1 MKNYDRI
8 NAVPP
13 EGIERKHAHIVGGG
27 IAGLATGVF
36 LVDEAHMPGENVTI
50 YEAAALNGG
59 CLDAAWDAK
68 SAAFR
73 NRGSRMFERRY
84 ECLSYLMERIPSTQT
99 PGRTLLDET
108 FQANVDYPT
117 RAGLRLME
125 KQGKKHSSTGPLMP
139 PADGQKMLE
148 LMLTPEEQLEG
159 LSVGEWFSPEMFKSD
174 FWYYWA
180 YIFAL
185 APQHSLI
192 ECRRYLARFAMYVG
206 KPLLEL
212 RMIIHTQYNEY
223 DSIVQPV
230 EAWLK
235 DKGVRFKMA
244 TPVRDI
250 ETENQGKETLATAL
264 VYHDASGR
272 QRIPLTR
279 DDLVFFTNGS
289 MVTNTNWGDNDTVAT
304 YNRDTQDLGVWDVWK
319 KLAARDPK
327 FGRPDPFISDID
339 KSAFHTFTMTVGDPT
354 FAEYMSEKT
363 GVSAPLIKNGCITIV
378 DSNWMITFFVYGK
391 KYYRDQPDDVDIVHG
406 YILFTDRPGDFIK
419 KPARECT
426 GNEIFSELLYHCGLE
441 DKIPQILARSRVAI
455 AAMPYITSE
464 FMPRHIAD
472 RPKVI
477 PDGCVNLA
485 FIGQYVE
492 TPADVSF
499 TVESSV
505 RTAMMA
511 VWGLTGLE
519 KPQIPM
525 YEPLFDI
532 RVIAK
537 SLELATGSDKL
548 NLAILKRVRSATG
561 GTIERLLDGAV
572 QRIPEP
578 DVLGA
583 VAEPEPAPA
592 ASAVKRV
599 PPSVAEPSRARR
611 DQKKPQR

>member
-8 NAVPP
+8 NAMPP
-13 EGIERKHAHIVGGG
+13 KGIERKRAHIVGGG
-27 IAGLATGVF
+27 IAGLATAVF
-36 LVDEAHMPGENVTI
+36 LVDDAHMPGKNITI

-59 CLDAAWDAK
+59 CLEAAWDPKTARYK
-68 SAAFR
+68 
-73 NRGSRMFERRY
+73 NPGSRMFERRY
-84 ECLSYLMERIPSTQT
+84 ECLSYLLEKIPSIQT
-99 PGRTLLDET
+99 PGVTLLDET
-108 FQANVDYPT
+108 FKANVDNPT
-117 RAGLRLME
+117 RSGLRLME
-125 KQGKKHSSTGPLMP
+125 RQGKKRSPTGPLMSA
-139 PADGQKMLE
+139 ADGQKMLE

-159 LSVGEWFSPEMFKSD
+159 LTCAEWFSPAMFTSD

-212 RMIIHTQYNEY
+212 SMIVHTQYNEY
-223 DSIVQPV
+223 DSIVHPV
-230 EAWLK
+230 EVWLK
-235 DKGVRFKMA
+235 EKGVRFQME
-244 TPVRDI
+244 TRVRDI

-264 VYHDASGR
+264 VYDGASGR

-289 MVTNTNWGDNDTVAT
+289 MVQGNTYGDNDTVAT
-304 YNRDTQDLGVWDVWK
+304 YNRDTTDLGLFDVWK

-327 FGRPDPFISDID
+327 FGRPEPFISDIEG
-339 KSAFHTFTMTVGDPT
+339 SAFHTFTITITGDST
-354 FAEYMSEKT
+354 FADYMSAKT
-363 GVSAPLIKNGCITIV
+363 GVTPPLIKNGCITIV

-391 KYYRDQPDDVDIVHG
+391 KYYRNQPDDVDIVHG
-406 YILFTDRPGDFIK
+406 YVLFCHDRPGNFIK

-426 GNEIFSELLYHCGLE
+426 GNEIFSEVLYHCGLK
-441 DKIPQILARSRVAI
+441 DKIDQILKHSHVSI
-455 AAMPYITSE
+455 AAMPYITSQ
-464 FMPRHIAD
+464 FMPRRIAD
-472 RPKVI
+472 RPQVI

-519 KPQIPM
+519 KPMIPM

-537 SLELATGSDKL
+537 SLKMAAGTDTLSLEILDKV
-548 NLAILKRVRSATG
+548 KSSTG
-561 GTIERLLDGAV
+561 GSTARLLDAALSHM
-572 QRIPEP
+572 PDP
-578 DVLGA
+578 DVF
-583 VAEPEPAPA
+583 
-592 ASAVKRV
+592 
-599 PPSVAEPSRARR
+599 
-611 DQKKPQR
+611 

>member
-8 NAVPP
+8 NALPP
-13 EGIERKHAHIVGGG
+13 EGIERKSAHIVGGG
-27 IAGLATGVF
+27 IAGLATAAF
-36 LVDEAHMPGENVTI
+36 LVDDAHMPGKNITI
-50 YEAAALNGG
+50 YESAAGTGG
-59 CLDAAWDAK
+59 SLEAAWDPKANGYK
-68 SAAFR
+68 
-73 NRGSRMFERRY
+73 NPGSRMFERRY
-84 ECLSYLMERIPSTQT
+84 ECLFFLMEKIPSIQT

-108 FQANVDYPT
+108 FQANLDNPT
-117 RAGLRLME
+117 RSGLRLME
-125 KQGKKHSSTGPLMP
+125 RQGKKRSPTGPLMSQ
-139 PADGQKMLE
+139 ADGQKMLE
-148 LMLTPEEQLEG
+148 LMLTPEEQLQG
-159 LSVGEWFSPEMFKSD
+159 LSVGEWFTPEMFTSD

-206 KPLLEL
+206 QPLLEL
-212 RMIIHTQYNEY
+212 TMIVHTQYNEY
-223 DSIVQPV
+223 DSIIEPTEV
-230 EAWLK
+230 WLK
-235 DKGVRFKMA
+235 EKGVRFKME

-264 VYHDASGR
+264 VFGDAAGR

-289 MVTNTNWGDNDTVAT
+289 MVTNTTWGDNDTVAT
-304 YNRDTQDLGVWDVWK
+304 YNRDTTDLGLFTVWE

-327 FGRPDPFISDID
+327 FGRPEPFISNID
-339 KSAFHTFTMTVGDPT
+339 QSGFYTFTITVTGDST
-354 FAEYMSEKT
+354 LADFMSDKT
-363 GVSAPLIKNGCITIV
+363 GVTPPLIKNGCITIV

-391 KYYRDQPDDVDIVHG
+391 KYYRNQPDDVDIVHG
-406 YILFTDRPGDFIK
+406 YILFAHDKPGNFIK

-441 DKIPQILARSRVAI
+441 DKIDQILEHSYVSI
-455 AAMPYITSE
+455 AAMPYITSQ
-464 FMPRHIAD
+464 FMPRRIAD
-472 RPKVI
+472 RPKGI

-485 FIGQYVE
+485 FLGQYVE

-511 VWGLTGLE
+511 VWGLTGLQ
-519 KPQIPM
+519 KPEIPM

-537 SLELATGSDKL
+537 SLKLAAGSDTL
-548 NLAILKRVRSATG
+548 NLEMIDKFRSSTG
-561 GTIERLLDGAV
+561 GPIGRLVDGALSH
-572 QRIPEP
+572 IPDP
-578 DVLGA
+578 DVLGTEQK
-583 VAEPEPAPA
+583 EP
-592 ASAVKRV
+592 
-599 PPSVAEPSRARR
+599 
-611 DQKKPQR
+611 QK